1 MAIEDQCS
9 FESRGPKILLLKT
22 ESDSKISPV
31 SAHTGIPSRNSKT
44 SYVLERTDAARCFF
58 RLHVPVAADLP
69 FIHTRTR
76 KGPPSPE
83 EVTVVQA
90 LIRNDSEV
98 RLVWVFLISFGL

>member
-1 MAIEDQCS
+1 M
-9 FESRGPKILLLKT
+9 LLG
-22 ESDSKISPV
+22 
-31 SAHTGIPSRNSKT
+31 A
-44 SYVLERTDAARCFF
+44 FF

-98 RLVWVFLISFGL
+98 RLVWVFLISLDFEGRLRGREVDRQ